1 MNPAFQRAVTIAVLN
16 PKWNDAYAWLRILS
30 PLRSARCEVI
40 QLGPNDDLEC
50 MKEADFVLIGQEFP
64 AEAPLAY
71 DAARQRAIELKKQVV
86 YDVNEAVFTLEEGH
100 PSFDRYKP
108 RRLAILRAICEAD
121 AVLASTRSLSQECK
135 NFNAHILTGP
145 SYIDPFIWT
154 TDLSNFP
161 RNANAGSGEDP
172 VVIGYVGTE
181 ADQQDIATIE
191 PALHAILRD
200 NPNTVML
207 KLWGTPPTPA
217 LRALPNV
224 RYIGSYPEDYRPYAK
239 YIAANRPDI
248 FISPLALTRFNQS
261 SSPIRY
267 LEQSMLGTPGIYGR
281 FGPYEE
287 VILEGVDGLM
297 AGNLDEWHEALQA
310 MITSDFLR
318 RSIGQAARGKVLR
331 DWIVMDRAAE
341 IRSAFEPLLNFRN
354 ASNLA
359 RQRVGA
365 LHVIDSYA
373 HYVNEMEAEKLELKA
388 IGKELT
394 CDLAAARYKLQSQVE
409 ALRTQI
415 QLEQDLRIA
424 TEEKNEKL
432 LQKIAELEGAIQD
445 MSGSRAWKMTRFITE
460 SVRSFGV

>member
-1 MNPAFQRAVTIAVLN
+1 LNPILQRAITIAALN
-16 PKWNDAYAWLRILS
+16 PKWNDAYAWTRILS

-40 QLGPNDDLEC
+40 QINPGDSLDV
-50 MKEADFVLIGQEFP
+50 MKEVDFVLIGQEFP
-64 AEAPLAY
+64 AEAPRAY
-71 DAARQRAIELKKQVV
+71 DEARQRAIEFKKQVV
-86 YDVNEAVFTLEEGH
+86 YDVNEAVFALDESH
-100 PSFDRYKP
+100 PNFDRYKG
-108 RRLAILRAICEAD
+108 RRLSILRAICEAD
-121 AVLASTRSLSQECK
+121 AVLASTSNLAQECK

-161 RNANAGSGEDP
+161 RSASAGSGEESI
-172 VVIGYVGTE
+172 VIGYVGSE
-181 ADQQDIATIE
+181 ADQQDIASIE

-200 NPNTVML
+200 NPNSVML

-224 RYIGSYPEDYRPYAK
+224 RYIGSYPDDYRPYAK
-239 YIAANRPDI
+239 YMAANRPDI

-261 SSPIRY
+261 TSPIRY
-267 LEQSMLGTPGIYGR
+267 LEQSVLGAPGIYGR

-287 VILEGVDGLM
+287 VVFEGVDGLM

-318 RSIGQAARGKVLR
+318 RSLGQAARGKVLK
-331 DWIVMDRAAE
+331 DWIVMDRAVE
-341 IRSAFEPLLNFRN
+341 IRAAFEPLLNFRN

-373 HYVNEMEAEKLELKA
+373 QYVNEMEAEKLELKA
-388 IGKELT
+388 QSKELT
-394 CDLAAARYKLQSQVE
+394 CDLASARYKLQSQVE

-432 LQKIAELEGAIQD
+432 LKKIAELEDSIQN
-445 MSGSRAWKMTRFITE
+445 MSGSRAWKVTRFITE